1 MKKLIAAICV
11 ILATPA
17 FADVE
22 FRAKLQENGEYC
34 ARVELEGPGA
44 MRFSKI
50 KCRTLEEWKE
60 AGYNIKTV
68 NGTEVEI

>member
-11 ILATPA
+11 ISAVPA

-22 FRAKLQENGEYC
+22 FRAKLQDNGEYC

-44 MRFSKI
+44 MRYFKT
-50 KCRTLEEWKE
+50 KCRTLQEWKE
-60 AGYNIKTV
+60 AGYNVKTL

>member
-11 ILATPA
+11 ISAVPA

-22 FRAKLQENGEYC
+22 FRAKLQDNGEYC
-34 ARVELEGPGA
+34 ARVQLEGPGA
-44 MRFSKI
+44 MVFHKT

-60 AGYNIKTV
+60 AGYNVKTLE
-68 NGTEVEI
+68 GTEVEI

>member
-1 MKKLIAAICV
+1 MKKLATLFCLIFAA
-11 ILATPA
+11 PA

-22 FRAKLQENGEYC
+22 FRAKLQDNGEYC

-44 MRFSKI
+44 MRYFKT

-60 AGYNIKTV
+60 AGYNVKTL
-68 NGTEVEI
+68 NGAEVEI